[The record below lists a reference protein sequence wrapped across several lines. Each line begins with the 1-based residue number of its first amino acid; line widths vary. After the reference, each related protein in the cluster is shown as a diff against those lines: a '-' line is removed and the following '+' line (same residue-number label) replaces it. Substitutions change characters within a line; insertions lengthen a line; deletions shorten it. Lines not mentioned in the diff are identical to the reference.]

1 MQRPCRGLERRKR
14 RQGGL
19 HALKLGRR
27 EPKLIDQ
34 CSNSYRELLL
44 RVSGHVAESS
54 VRDFLHVIMP
64 RLLSRVPRG
73 GRFGGS
79 EAWHRIDTM
88 PQSGGALGIKAV
100 ERNRSSGRL
109 WELNPDGGS
118 PSSAILAS
126 LGLQAVSVNGE
137 TVADQAWRSRSRTW

>member
-1 MQRPCRGLERRKR
+1 MATFV
-14 RQGGL
+14 L
-19 HALKLGRR
+19 HVFAGCIQLQATRFHGSGATAETGRM
-27 EPKLIDQ
+27 
-34 CSNSYRELLL
+34 
-44 RVSGHVAESS
+44 
-54 VRDFLHVIMP
+54 HVIMP

-88 PQSGGALGIKAV
+88 PLSGGALGIKAV

-109 WELNPDGGS
+109 WEFNPVGGS

-137 TVADQAWRSRSRTW
+137 TVADQALRSRSRTL